1 VFGYL
6 GPDWRYRDFHKA
18 GGPISRAR
26 GVHKLA
32 IHPAQLREQLGEQA
46 YAALT
51 EEERNGWW
59 LRLPEFP
66 DAPPE
71 EWTS

>member
-1 VFGYL
+1 VK
-6 GPDWRYRDFHKA
+6 P
-18 GGPISRAR
+18 R